1 LLAYAALTIAH
12 STDLNARI
20 DIMKS
25 SKDHPAVEML
35 RSEIELMV
43 SDREALLRVAG
54 AAAKFVEKVNI
65 AKLPVSAIPLAEAL
79 ASGVNALSEESLKEA
94 LAAITRR

>member
-1 LLAYAALTIAH
+1 
-12 STDLNARI
+12 
-20 DIMKS
+20 MKTP
-25 SKDHPAVEML
+25 KEHPAVEML
-35 RSEIELMV
+35 RSEIELMM

-79 ASGVNALSEESLKEA
+79 ASSVNALSEDSLKEA
-94 LAAITRR
+94 LQSVKKR

>member
-1 LLAYAALTIAH
+1 MT
-12 STDLNARI
+12 T
-20 DIMKS
+20 MKT

-65 AKLPVSAIPLAEAL
+65 AKLPVSVIASAEAL
-79 ASGVNALSEESLKEA
+79 ASSVNALTEDSLKEA
-94 LAAITRR
+94 LNAIKRR